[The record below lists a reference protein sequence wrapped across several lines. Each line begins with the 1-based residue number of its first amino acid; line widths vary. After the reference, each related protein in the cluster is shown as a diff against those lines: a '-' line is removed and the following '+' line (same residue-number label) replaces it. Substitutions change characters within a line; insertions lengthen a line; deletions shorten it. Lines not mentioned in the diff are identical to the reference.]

1 MRQLLNPRLRA
12 ALSLCALLAV
22 LACGTSS
29 DDSASDQNVASLSTT
44 PTAIVQVVATE
55 PTEES
60 TQTPIP
66 TSEAT
71 LTPSPTPT
79 PSPEPTP
86 TPTPEPEYSLVTS
99 DPSQPDLIWRFEAP
113 TELWGATVTDGVV
126 LTSGDNNVVYAL
138 DASSGELLW
147 EYEDAGVSAAA
158 DGIAYVSVSIAPDY
172 FVYVV
177 NPQREVHA
185 LDASTGEPLWT
196 HEGLGFA
203 AVAGGIVYIGSWD
216 YDDAE
221 EGTLYALS
229 AYNGE
234 RLWEYNVEAPS
245 HWPVASDG
253 VIYLLTT
260 EAVHALNASTGSLQ
274 WRYEGSFSRLA
285 AADGM
290 VFVTTREYV
299 TKQDILTYE
308 YFEVWETT
316 GLHAILAA
324 TGEVKWSYEGSI
336 ASFRAAE
343 NSVYFTT
350 WDFEESEDSSLYA
363 LSATTLYALSATTGE
378 ILWDYQLY
386 VPTLF
391 GPSVSDGI
399 TYLPAFQLIHA
410 LDAGTGMPLQEY
422 PVDGFGTLPPAVS
435 DGVLYVGSVH
445 LYAFS
450 TPQR

>member
-1 MRQLLNPRLRA
+1 MRRLTHTLILA
-12 ALSLCALLAV
+12 ALSFCAALAG

-29 DDSASDQNVASLSTT
+29 DDSASNQNVAALSTT
-44 PTAIVQVVATE
+44 PTAIAQTVTAE

-60 TQTPIP
+60 IPAATPTLPP
-66 TSEAT
+66 TPSPTPEA
-71 LTPSPTPT
+71 TPSPTPT
-79 PSPEPTP
+79 PFPEPTP
-86 TPTPEPEYSLVTS
+86 TPTPEYSLVTS

-138 DASSGELLW
+138 DAVSGELLW

-158 DGIAYVSVSIAPDY
+158 DGIAYVSVSMAPDN

-177 NPQREVHA
+177 NPQREIHA
-185 LDASTGEPLWT
+185 LNASTGELLWT
-196 HEGLGFA
+196 HEGTGFA

-216 YDDAE
+216 YDDTK
-221 EGTLYALS
+221 EGLLYALS
-229 AYNGE
+229 ASNGE
-234 RLWEYNVEAPS
+234 SLWEYKVEAPS
-245 HWPVASDG
+245 LWPIASDG
-253 VIYLLTT
+253 VVYLLTT
-260 EAVHALNASTGSLQ
+260 EAVHALNAPTGSLQ
-274 WRYEGSFSRLA
+274 WRYEGSFGRLT

-290 VFVTTREYV
+290 VFVTTQEYV
-299 TKQDILTYE
+299 TEQDLLTYE

-324 TGEVKWSYEGSI
+324 TGDVQWNYEGSI
-336 ASFRAAE
+336 ASLRAAE
-343 NSVYFTT
+343 DSVYVTN

-363 LSATTLYALSATTGE
+363 LSATTGE

-386 VPTLF
+386 GPTLF

-399 TYLPAFQLIHA
+399 TYLPAFQRIHA
-410 LDAGTGMPLQEY
+410 LDAGALLQEY
-422 PVDGFGTLPPAVS
+422 HVEGFTTLPPAIAN
-435 DGVLYVGSVH
+435 DVLYVGSVH